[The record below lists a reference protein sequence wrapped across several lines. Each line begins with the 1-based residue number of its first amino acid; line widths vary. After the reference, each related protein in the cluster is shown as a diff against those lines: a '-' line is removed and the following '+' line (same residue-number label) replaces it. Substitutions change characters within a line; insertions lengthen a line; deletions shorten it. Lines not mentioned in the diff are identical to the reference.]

1 MKRITVEFSIKDTKE
16 GRNLLSTADFE
27 PATGNDAWKYSNVW
41 ESVGFDNNDEDD
53 KERMENTLEELQMT
67 LTGLEYCIDLR

>member
-1 MKRITVEFSIKDTKE
+1 MKRLVVTLSLRDTRKGE
-16 GRNLLSTADFE
+16 ARIDDNRDLDSAGSWTA
-27 PATGNDAWKYSNVW
+27 SNEW
-41 ESVGFDNNDEDD
+41 TSVGFEPQDEDD